1 MFIYLFIFLQ
11 TNQSETHGWIR
22 HFTRWTEKTGPPPR
36 AKRRNRRREREMGRQ
51 RVTRINLAWIRFE
64 SRNWQRTRIIE
75 LPMYQYCTLWMR
87 SIKITICSMDRFAY
101 KLKGTSFDC
110 IATFRGSNRFPRLR
124 LARGALLFRPTKS
137 PRFPD
142 CYVEQ
147 NQTRRIGLNDGDETE
162 RERIRQSHLKFRG
175 KKRKRKER

>member
-1 MFIYLFIFLQ
+1 
-11 TNQSETHGWIR
+11 
-22 HFTRWTEKTGPPPR
+22 
-36 AKRRNRRREREMGRQ
+36 
-51 RVTRINLAWIRFE
+51 
-64 SRNWQRTRIIE
+64 
-75 LPMYQYCTLWMR
+75 
-87 SIKITICSMDRFAY
+87 MDRFAY

-162 RERIRQSHLKFRG
+162 REREDTTKSSKVSWEKKK
-175 KKRKRKER
+175 KKREITCVV